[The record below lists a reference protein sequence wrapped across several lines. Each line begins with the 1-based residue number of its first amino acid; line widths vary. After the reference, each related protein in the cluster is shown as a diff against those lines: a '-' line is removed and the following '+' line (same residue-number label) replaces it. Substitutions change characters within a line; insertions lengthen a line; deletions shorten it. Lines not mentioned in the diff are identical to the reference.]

1 MRVRAGMR
9 SRAAQAGRHHQQST
23 DNDDDRRELVA
34 ANTVRVPDP
43 DAEVQICWFSVSSA
57 AGTDVYRD
65 SGWFK
70 NIMADFLKKEEMM

>member
-43 DAEVQICWFSVSSA
+43 DAEIQICFSSA
-57 AGTDVYRD
+57 AGTDFSTGKVNGSRT
-65 SGWFK
+65 
-70 NIMADFLKKEEMM
+70 